1 MSSFSVHS
9 DLSFYKTVFH
19 YRMPVFFF
27 LLMITFSPT
36 VTRGQQKQPEKPA
49 EKKEIAINITNISEQ
64 SSEAILDIRQMKERL
79 IRYAELQKER
89 RAVDSLV
96 RAMDKQIK
104 AEKEMDKEVPGM
116 RKLRASLILLQQQKS
131 IISGKKDELD
141 GLLKQLAE
149 NKTILSSSLAY
160 WKKAREIIRK
170 KKMGKT
176 VENSANDV
184 ISLASGTISS
194 VNRLTNTVLGMIRKL
209 SALELEID
217 SRISYLDKILQK
229 KQREIL
235 LEKQPSF
242 FALDFHNKKKNS
254 LSAPL
259 KQFYEVDVKNLGKY
273 LSRHSGTVIF
283 HIILILFLIVAFIR
297 LSKTNLVYEKG
308 EGAMYKRRL
317 KELLSRPVSTALI
330 IGIFASV
337 ILYPNRPLIFRDLII
352 MLIIIPIIIL
362 LQSIVR
368 KQFYFFIF
376 AFSLVLAAIIF
387 YSYLPVSNVYS
398 RILLLFISVIELL
411 ASVYFILIFRK
422 EKESKEKLG
431 KLLLFLG
438 YAATLFI
445 VVGLVASLS
454 GKVMLARYLLFSIAE
469 MVLVFFIVVVTVVM
483 FNGIGVAFICSR
495 WAQKSNFIRKNKT
508 RLIKKI
514 PRFVNFLA
522 ILVLIHYLLS
532 ILGWETTVVETLG
545 QWLWREYR
553 VGSIAFSWG
562 KLFVFLFIIWFS
574 IFLAKIVK
582 DVLEEDIL
590 DRLNMEEGLPHT
602 IAMMARYT
610 LITLGFILAFSALG
624 MPMSDLAIMF
634 SAFGV
639 GIGFGL
645 QSIFNNLVSG
655 FILLFERPIKIGDT
669 IEVGDLI
676 GTVRSIGIRASNI
689 RTFDG
694 AEIIIPNGNLISN
707 EVINWT
713 LSDQRRRIEI
723 KVGVAYN
730 SNPQKVKELMLELL
744 ENHPDVAKDPAPN
757 IYFIEMGESAL
768 IFRILF
774 WTHQYGKW
782 YSIRSNMMY
791 DVFRTLKEAG
801 IEIPYNQL
809 DLHIRSTDEEGI
821 HHKKQ

>member
-1 MSSFSVHS
+1 
-9 DLSFYKTVFH
+9 
-19 YRMPVFFF
+19 MPVFFF

-791 DVFRTLKEAG
+791 DVFQTLKEAG